1 MDYKKIK
8 PELNIAKA
16 SAFLLISRLKHIV
29 NAELLDM
36 GILPQLINIHELIP
50 YVPIRN
56 ILIKQEFKER
66 QDNKEKANKICCD
79 IALKYNLEYKTIESI
94 VYSK

>member
-1 MDYKKIK
+1 MTK

-16 SAFLLISRLKHIV
+16 SAFLITSRLKHIV

-56 ILIKQEFKER
+56 ILIKQEFHDGRK
-66 QDNKEKANKICCD
+66 QGKKATDLYHQLSDKN
-79 IALKYNLEYKTIESI
+79 NLSYDTIKNI
-94 VYSK
+94 ITH